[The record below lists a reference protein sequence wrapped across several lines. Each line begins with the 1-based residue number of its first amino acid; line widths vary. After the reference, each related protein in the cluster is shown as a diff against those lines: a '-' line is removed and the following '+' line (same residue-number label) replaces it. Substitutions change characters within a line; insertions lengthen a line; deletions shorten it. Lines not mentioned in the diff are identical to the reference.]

1 MQMSRVI
8 KFKSVGSGAGLE
20 MLTNEEADFAASESF
35 ITKDMKGISERE
47 WRMIPVF
54 ATGFAI
60 TYNSADFIV
69 GDSFEGVPQ
78 LPKNLISLIFP
89 SAGFQ
94 PAPCPRSYVP
104 SSSKF
109 VLAMKSLIVH
119 AKLASRMSLQAS
131 TQR

>member
-8 KFKSVGSGAGLE
+8 KYKSVGSGAGLE
-20 MLTNEEADFAASESF
+20 MLTNEEADFAASELF

-60 TYNSADFIV
+60 TYNSADLIV

-78 LPKNLISLIFP
+78 LPKTP
-89 SAGFQ
+89 K
-94 PAPCPRSYVP
+94 P
-104 SSSKF
+104 
-109 VLAMKSLIVH
+109 
-119 AKLASRMSLQAS
+119 
-131 TQR
+131 

>member
-1 MQMSRVI
+1 VI
-8 KFKSVGSGAGLE
+8 KYKAVGSGAGLE
-20 MLTNEEADFAASESF
+20 MLANEEADFAASESF

-60 TYNSADFIV
+60 TYNSADFVI
-69 GDSFEGVPQ
+69 GDSFDGVPQ
-78 LPKNLISLIFP
+78 LPQNLISLIFP

-94 PAPCPRSYVP
+94 PAPCPRSYAP

-109 VLAMKSLIVH
+109 VLAIKSLFNPC
-119 AKLASRMSLQAS
+119 SCTPS
-131 TQR
+131 